1 MLSEQSVKAAYFFL
15 ERWSSSAGKLLKL
28 KMEFGQ
34 SFLQSRRRLCPS
46 LAFIAMRF
54 KSIIG
59 NLREFAESLWELF
72 IFLRDN
78 GLETRRN
85 FFERRHIFLHF
96 STMSLW
102 ALEFT
107 GWNTEIW
114 CSMKGKSDR
123 TIGRWTD
130 DSGEM
135 MRVYV
140 IVVAP
145 IPSASPLLFANI
157 VLNHRAFC
165 AEFS

>member
-1 MLSEQSVKAAYFFL
+1 M
-15 ERWSSSAGKLLKL
+15 
-28 KMEFGQ
+28 
-34 SFLQSRRRLCPS
+34 
-46 LAFIAMRF
+46 
-54 KSIIG
+54 
-59 NLREFAESLWELF
+59 
-72 IFLRDN
+72 
-78 GLETRRN
+78 
-85 FFERRHIFLHF
+85 
-96 STMSLW
+96 
-102 ALEFT
+102 

-145 IPSASPLLFANI
+145 IPSTFPLLFANI